1 MRKRAVLQWVARE
14 CICRVRSQDYNFFS
28 RNRITTR
35 RQPGSAMKVF
45 VSLVIVGHGTLSEMR
60 FRYSSK
66 CFFLWTGCRGR
77 YSVKRRITFAGIN
90 SFPIIYILQ
99 GIPNYLFPRTR
110 LLQPVSISV
119 LVRHSFRRFVYGLFT
134 RITVNRATKISERSS
149 HRIIG
154 IFPFFTRSCVEPRRT
169 LLKRAGYRLAWPLTS
184 YLVISH

>member
-1 MRKRAVLQWVARE
+1 
-14 CICRVRSQDYNFFS
+14 
-28 RNRITTR
+28 
-35 RQPGSAMKVF
+35 MKVF

-77 YSVKRRITFAGIN
+77 YSVKRRITSAGIN

-99 GIPNYLFPRTR
+99 GISNYLFPRTR

-119 LVRHSFRRFVYGLFT
+119 LVRRSFRFVYGLFA
-134 RITVNRATKISERSS
+134 RIAVNRATKISERSS

-154 IFPFFTRSCVEPRRT
+154 IFSFFHAELRRT
-169 LLKRAGYRLAWPLTS
+169 KTDFAKASWLSSRMAISQLLGY
-184 YLVISH
+184 